1 MASERDLQG
10 QTSRARRN
18 RRMSETRLISLN
30 GGAFDVEILER
41 GEGDPLL
48 YLHGVIR
55 IDDDLLMAAL
65 ARHHRVVAPL
75 LPGFGESTGAE
86 HLNDIHDL
94 AIYYAELIDRLG
106 LDRIRLVGHSL
117 GGMFAAELA
126 AVAPGRIS
134 HLVLMAPFGLWDDSA
149 PTFDFFA
156 ASPQDMAKAFYS
168 DPNSTGAMAIA
179 RAPQEV
185 ATEVDPDTSE
195 GQAIIEHLVE
205 RVKTMS
211 SAVRYLW
218 PIPDRGLARRPYRL
232 TMPTLVIWGEDDG
245 VIAPTYAD
253 LFSQSIADARTVLI
267 PDAAHM
273 LNHEQPDTVVAHIEK
288 FITA

>member
-1 MASERDLQG
+1 
-10 QTSRARRN
+10 
-18 RRMSETRLISLN
+18 MSETEKITLN
-30 GGAFDVEILER
+30 DGAFDVEILER
-41 GEGDPLL
+41 GEGAPLL

-55 IDDDLLMAAL
+55 IDDDPLVAEL
-65 ARHHRVVAPL
+65 ARRHRVVAPL
-75 LPGFGESTGAE
+75 LPGFGGSTGAE
-86 HLNDIHDL
+86 HLTDIHDL
-94 AIYYAELIDRLG
+94 VIYYAELIDRLS
-106 LDRIRLVGHSL
+106 LDRIPLVGHSL

-156 ASPQDMAKAFYS
+156 ASPRDMAKAFYS

-185 ATEVDPDTSE
+185 ATEVDPATSE
-195 GQAIIEHLVE
+195 GKAIIEHLVE

-218 PIPDRGLARRPYRL
+218 PIPDRGLARRLYRL
-232 TMPTLVIWGEDDG
+232 TMPTLVIWGKDDG
-245 VIAPTYAD
+245 VIAPTYAE
-253 LFSQSIADARTVLI
+253 LFSQSIADAETVLF
-267 PDAAHM
+267 PGAAHM
-273 LNHEQPDTVVAHIEK
+273 LNHEKSDAVAAHIEK